1 MVYGAL
7 PAAEIFPAATLPADT
22 GGTGPDDTQHCTPQP
37 VSLPLP
43 VPTPAAC
50 DGVNNP
56 RRTTH
61 RPAGPGELRMAPTAD
76 RTRERNTLCD
86 IPALSAPQEST
97 EKFRRPG
104 HNRRTIRFG
113 TAQHASL

>member
-7 PAAEIFPAATLPADT
+7 PEAGIFPAATLPADT
-22 GGTGPDDTQHCTPQP
+22 GASGPDGTQHYTPQP

-56 RRTTH
+56 QRTTH
-61 RPAGPGELRMAPTAD
+61 PSTDPGELRMARTPD
-76 RTRERNTLCD
+76 RTRERNILCD
-86 IPALSAPQEST
+86 IPALSAPQESMENCT
-97 EKFRRPG
+97 RPA
-104 HNRRTIRFG
+104 HHRRTIRFG
-113 TAQHASL
+113 TDRHPPL

>member
-7 PAAEIFPAATLPADT
+7 SEAEIFPAATLPSDT
-22 GGTGPDDTQHCTPQP
+22 GVTGPDDIQHYTPQP

-56 RRTTH
+56 QRTTH
-61 RPAGPGELRMAPTAD
+61 RLADPGELRMAPTAD

-97 EKFRRPG
+97 ENCRRPG
-104 HNRRTIRFG
+104 HNRRT
-113 TAQHASL
+113 

>member
-7 PAAEIFPAATLPADT
+7 PEAGIFPAATLPADT
-22 GGTGPDDTQHCTPQP
+22 AASDPHGTQHYTPQP
-37 VSLPLP
+37 ASLPLP

-56 RRTTH
+56 QRTTH
-61 RPAGPGELRMAPTAD
+61 RLADPGELRMAPTAD

-86 IPALSAPQEST
+86 IPAPSEPQEST
-97 EKFRRPG
+97 ENCRRPG

-113 TAQHASL
+113 TARHARL